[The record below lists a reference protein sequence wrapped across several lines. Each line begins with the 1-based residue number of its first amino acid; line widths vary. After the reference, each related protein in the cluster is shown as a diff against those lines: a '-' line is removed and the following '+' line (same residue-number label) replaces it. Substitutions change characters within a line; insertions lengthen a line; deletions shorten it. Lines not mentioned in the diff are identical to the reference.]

1 MNLIDVDPNDREKEI
16 SSLSLPGIDFVHESL
31 VGSQKNII
39 AKNDGI

>member
-1 MNLIDVDPNDREKEI
+1 MNLIDVDPNDRETEI

-31 VGSQKNII
+31 IGDKKSMR